1 MTYIAVDLALVPR
14 HDSRDVVLDGL
25 GQRGLVLDVADPA
38 GELRVPDK
46 GVPADGLVVLGG
58 PVDQVI
64 GLTPAVGALLVVDAL
79 PFHAVLGRDLA
90 EVGIDDG
97 RVLARRETALIRAG
111 AVVQLALGLDQL
123 VDAGGRLP
131 GLNSRGRQRGER
143 RQEEREGGLH
153 LDDDDSKDWEQ
164 NCDGSVSDSVC
175 ALTRYRSPGNGGN
188 THRQIYTR

>member
-14 HDSRDVVLDGL
+14 HDSRDVVLDDL

-58 PVDQVI
+58 PVDEVV

-90 EVGIDDG
+90 EVGIDNG
-97 RVLARRETALIRAG
+97 RVLSRRETSLIRAG